1 MGRSSKAEVSSD
13 AATSASSAGTA
24 GAPAATPRPTSAGDD
39 AQGRCAT
46 MMPMSAVAVVLAGCG
61 AGRAPA
67 HGAGPVVELRVRP
80 GASPRSS
87 VVVHAR

>member
-46 MMPMSAVAVVLAGCG
+46 MMPMSAVAVVLAV
-61 AGRAPA
+61 RALVGV
-67 HGAGPVVELRVRP
+67 HGQNEEWATLKIDFKNAFMVLI
-80 GASPRSS
+80 SLSF
-87 VVVHAR
+87 